1 MNPGDFDLTIGSGE
15 DCDYRIDREDINPRH
30 ATLRRRGDRLFLRDE
45 GSVRGTYINNTR
57 IPPRRWK
64 EITRYDTLRLSTHL
78 IDMPNLFQGRSRMG
92 IDTTEIRFSR
102 HGRELTRDVFLRA
115 KPGTL
120 TAIMGPSG
128 CGKSVFLKLLCGY
141 YQPDQGHILYGD
153 ELVSQA
159 EQTRIIREFTGY
171 VPQAEILLPELTVH
185 ESLDYRLR
193 LKFPDMHQ
201 EVREKLIQKV
211 CQNLGFTGNRLTTFL
226 HTRIGAPDSTGNV
239 LSGGERRRAS
249 IAHEL
254 ILQPLVLFLD
264 EPTTG
269 LSSSDADELVGL
281 LSELAKT
288 QGMTIVMT
296 VHQPSREAYQRFDS
310 LLLLG
315 LGGRCLYHGPAHQAL
330 GFFGINPR
338 GLKSPGDLLIREI
351 AHFQESNTQ
360 QDTSKF
366 PFQPYQLEKSA
377 SAQTPQRG
385 QLPKPSPALFGNHLL
400 RFVLQWWILLL
411 RGFRVLAHD
420 RVNLTYA
427 VVQVPLIAVLI
438 LVGFQGAAA
447 NHRGSDITVST
458 IRNYQDLKAKAA
470 AQSDF
475 PWQNDAAI
483 LREAV
488 RQAEASP
495 TWMSEPQA
503 RQKATVYFILT
514 LCGIWFGLLGSC
526 KEIVTEQ
533 EVIRRESRTGVH
545 LVAVFLAKFFQQGLV
560 AGLQMAGVLLLV
572 QSFLLQLEPASL
584 GRLWFYLLLGV
595 LASTSLGLLVSASV
609 GTYRAVL
616 TIIPLLM
623 VPQVIFGGMLRTL
636 DVDSWARLLSWPTI
650 SRWTFEFCL
659 STDPFA
665 NRHVLRLLPPS
676 QPDHDVIGTYSLLQH
691 MVKTSETGLLDLLF
705 PQSAS
710 TSQIGI
716 YLHLMIV
723 FFLILSIIVLYYR
736 FQKT

>member
-1 MNPGDFDLTIGSGE
+1 MRTGDFDLSIGSDE
-15 DCDYRIDREDINPRH
+15 HCEYRLDREDINPLH

-57 IPPRRWK
+57 IPARRWK

-92 IDTTEIRFSR
+92 IDTTEIKFKRN
-102 HGRELTRDVFLRA
+102 GRELCHDVFLRA

-128 CGKSVFLKLLCGY
+128 CGKSVFLKLLNGY
-141 YQPDQGHILYGD
+141 YQPDQGHIIYGD
-153 ELVSQA
+153 EMVSISEQA
-159 EQTRIIREFTGY
+159 RIIREFTGY

-193 LKFPDMHQ
+193 LKFPDMHH
-201 EVREKLIQKV
+201 EVRDKLIHKV
-211 CQNLGFTGNRLTTFL
+211 CQNLGFTGERLPTFL

-269 LSSSDADELVGL
+269 LSSSDADELVSL

-288 QGMTIVMT
+288 QGVTIVMT
-296 VHQPSREAYQRFDS
+296 VHQPSREAFQRFDS

-315 LGGRCLYHGPAHQAL
+315 LGGKSLYHGPAHQAL

-338 GLKSPGDLLIREI
+338 GLKSPGDLLIRET
-351 AHFQESNTQ
+351 AHFKETSQ
-360 QDTSKF
+360 QPDASKF
-366 PFQPYQLEKSA
+366 PFRPFQPEELAAGK
-377 SAQTPQRG
+377 TNLRG
-385 QLPKPSPALFGNHLL
+385 HLPKPSPALFCNTIL
-400 RFVLQWWILLL
+400 RFFIQWWILCL
-411 RGFRVLAHD
+411 RGFRVFSHD

-427 VVQVPLIAVLI
+427 VVQVPLIALLI
-438 LVGFQGAAA
+438 LLGFQGASA
-447 NHRGSDITVST
+447 NHRGNDTIVST
-458 IRNYQDLKAKAA
+458 IRNYEDLKAKAA
-470 AQSDF
+470 AQADF

-488 RQAEASP
+488 RQAETAPS
-495 TWMSEPQA
+495 WMSEPQA
-503 RQKATVYFILT
+503 RQTATIYFILT

-533 EVIRRESRTGVH
+533 EVIRRESRTGVN
-545 LVAVFLAKFFQQGLV
+545 LAALFLAKFIQQGMV

-572 QSFLLQLEPASL
+572 QPFLLQLAPATL
-584 GRLWFYLLLGV
+584 GLLWFYLLLGV

-609 GTYRAVL
+609 GSYRAVL

-623 VPQVIFGGMLRTL
+623 IPQVLFGGMLRTL
-636 DVDSWARLLSWPTI
+636 DFDSMARILSWPTI
-650 SRWTFEFCL
+650 SRWTFEFSL
-659 STDPFA
+659 STDPHA
-665 NRHVLRLLPPS
+665 YRDVLRLLPPGE
-676 QPDHDVIGTYSLLQH
+676 PDSSVIGAYSLLQH
-691 MVKTSETGLLDLLF
+691 LIKTSETGLLELLF
-705 PQSAS
+705 PQPAPIY
-710 TSQIGI
+710 QIGLH
-716 YLHLMIV
+716 LHLMIV
-723 FFLILSIIVLYYR
+723 VFLLLANLILTLR
-736 FQKT
+736 FRHY